1 MNKFISQLA
10 RDIEEDG
17 VKVVLLEPGIV
28 IHNRDPDDEGRS
40 FRGLV
45 DSEDSI
51 AGMIKVIENL
61 KAEHSGKIYRWNGE
75 EIQF

>member
-1 MNKFISQLA
+1 
-10 RDIEEDG
+10 
-17 VKVVLLEPGIV
+17 V
-28 IHNRDPDDEGRS
+28 IHDRDPDEEGRS
-40 FRGLV
+40 FPGLV

-61 KAEHSGKIYRWNGE
+61 TAEQSGKIYRWNGE